1 MRCIEFIPVVVVNGT
16 VQLVASGPGNH
27 IHGSTCVSSCLR
39 TVLRLRRE
47 LNHRIDGEHD
57 TGDPGNTTLVHRG
70 DVVPEIV
77 VIYSVDLPVDLI
89 GARAIQGAETANV
102 VATKARLHR
111 NQLCKVAPVERSVLH
126 YVIRNRRRLSLRC
139 RVERNGSRVNF
150 HRCR

>member
-1 MRCIEFIPVVVVNGT
+1 MRCIEFISVVVVNGT

-27 IHGSTCVSSCLR
+27 IHGSTCISSCLR
-39 TVLRLRRE
+39 AVLCLRRE

-102 VATKARLHR
+102 VANKDRL
-111 NQLCKVAPVERSVLH
+111 NSNEQCKV
-126 YVIRNRRRLSLRC
+126 
-139 RVERNGSRVNF
+139 
-150 HRCR
+150 